1 MRNGERQVASINLAL
16 CPWQRQGTSMP
27 RVLSDLAAER
37 RAPGPGN
44 RRSFQFSEN
53 TTLIRVEYGQK
64 MRSFTNGRFKPAC

>member
-1 MRNGERQVASINLAL
+1 
-16 CPWQRQGTSMP
+16 MP

-37 RAPGPGN
+37 RGPGPGN

>member
-1 MRNGERQVASINLAL
+1 
-16 CPWQRQGTSMP
+16 MP
-27 RVLSDLAAER
+27 RVLSDLAAGL